1 MGPSGLQSHVPLY
14 RGRTYVQVWVLVG
27 YSHMYHYTGDGP
39 MYPQA
44 IPGADKCK
52 DDWWRHIVYV
62 NNVVGTHGNDAFNQ
76 VMYGS

>member
-14 RGRTYVQVWVLVG
+14 RGRTHV
-27 YSHMYHYTGDGP
+27 
-39 MYPQA
+39 PQA
-44 IPGADKCK
+44 IPVADKYK

-76 VMYGS
+76 VIYGS

>member
-14 RGRTYVQVWVLVG
+14 RGRTHVQVWVLVG

-39 MYPQA
+39 MY
-44 IPGADKCK
+44 KCK
-52 DDWWRHIVYV
+52 VDWWRHIKYV
-62 NNVVGTHGNDAFNQ
+62 NNVVRTHGNDAFNQ